1 MDERTPGSSTKS
13 GVKTNNGNVRNQ
25 GGELADQAE
34 RGLAELRE
42 RVGDLN
48 ERVVGFIR
56 ERPGTSIL
64 IALGAGY
71 LIGRI
76 LRS

>member
-1 MDERTPGSSTKS
+1 MEQRGPGI
-13 GVKTNNGNVRNQ
+13 GNRNNGNIASSASSQAR
-25 GGELADQAE
+25 ELASEAQE
-34 RGLAELRE
+34 QLEELRA
-42 RVGDLN
+42 RLSDFN

-64 IALGAGY
+64 IALGCGY
-71 LIGRI
+71 LVGRL